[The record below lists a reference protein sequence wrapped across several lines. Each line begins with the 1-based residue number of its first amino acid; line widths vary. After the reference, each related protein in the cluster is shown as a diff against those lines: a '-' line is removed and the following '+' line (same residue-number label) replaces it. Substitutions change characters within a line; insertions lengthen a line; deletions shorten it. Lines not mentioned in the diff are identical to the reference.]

1 VVKPDPMVQTD
12 IPEDAVVIEMGNP
25 DQTINFS
32 QDFVAIVKITAT
44 TTPRIYYYNKD
55 TDLYELA
62 GKYGVK
68 DGITYVQGGTVL
80 AVEDG
85 VYTIGLLLDHMSV
98 YVSSTVSL
106 LPAPPIP
113 PTPDE
118 GDDISSTTTTTTSTT
133 TTSASTTRTRTTTS
147 TTTTLQPVTT
157 TATLITTTTPSTTTA
172 TLTTQTTS
180 STSIITATVSS
191 LTTTLSSLTTQT
203 TSQPSQGQA
212 TPTAVYW
219 TIGIGGA
226 ALSIA
231 LLLFMIS
238 KRKGR

>member
-1 VVKPDPMVQTD
+1 
-12 IPEDAVVIEMGNP
+12 MGNP

-44 TTPRIYYYNKD
+44 TNPHIYYYNKD

-80 AVEDG
+80 TVEDG

-113 PTPDE
+113 PTPDK

-133 TTSASTTRTRTTTS
+133 TTSASTTRTRTATS
-147 TTTTLQPVTT
+147 T
-157 TATLITTTTPSTTTA
+157 TTTTPSTTTA

-219 TIGIGGA
+219 TIGIGGS
-226 ALSIA
+226 ALLIA
-231 LLLFMIS
+231 FLLFMVS